1 MPFMSSKQTTEAARL
16 QQEMIAMDLAYS
28 AFNDAIRAVLRSM
41 QTAMKGK
48 GVQLIGLGQG
58 VPKRSH
64 GIESKTVLTKMVL
77 QDGKIVLLD
86 RAGESHRLDTLDTD
100 AMHYL
105 ASRVR
110 GLNIFAKL
118 IE

>member
-1 MPFMSSKQTTEAARL
+1 MKKPARSPDL
-16 QQEMIAMDLAYS
+16 QQDMVVMDTAYS
-28 AFNDAIRAVLRSM
+28 EFNDAIRAVLRSI
-41 QTAMKGK
+41 QTAMNEK
-48 GVQLIGLGQG
+48 GVLIIGLGQG
-58 VPKRSH
+58 IPKRSH
-64 GIESKTVLTKMVL
+64 GLESKTVLTKIVL

-110 GLNIFAKL
+110 GSNIFAKL